1 MEIKRYSSIYF
12 LVREMEKDLF
22 GVDTNNSTDELS
34 LLSSQLTNF
43 NFSSEC
49 KKINIDKWKKI
60 N

>member
-22 GVDTNNSTDELS
+22 GVDTNNSDEKFS
-34 LLSSQLTNF
+34 LLSSQLINF